1 MTKKINNKKLFIK
14 IMECIEIDKKISIIE
29 FFEQLCENEYDY
41 VLLEKIKKYFT
52 NFTMDDF
59 LYVNFFEI
67 SKEVEARDRYAMN
80 VFINKFIFIIEHGN
94 PYTL

>member
-1 MTKKINNKKLFIK
+1 
-14 IMECIEIDKKISIIE
+14 MECVEIDKKISIIE

-41 VLLEKIKKYFT
+41 VLLEKIKKYFN

-59 LYVNFFEI
+59 LHVNFLEI
-67 SKEVEARDRYAMN
+67 SKDTEARDRCAMN
-80 VFINKFIFIIEHGN
+80 TFINKFISIIEHKIIKN